1 MGVLGDMPFERR
13 NTLFDALLEASLDG
27 IVVLYPSFGP
37 DGGFADLVFEIVN
50 RRAEEI
56 LGRAEGEL
64 IGTLALRDFFAGDR
78 EAFQKYQRVWETGEP
93 HRYEVDRRHEHP
105 GAVFRGS
112 IVKAEEKIVVTF
124 ADVTELVDANEAL
137 ERQRIELLYQNE
149 VLDAQA
155 SDLARIAE
163 DTDAARTEARNA
175 GRFVT
180 DLLEAIPVPVFFK
193 SRDDRAFR
201 MVNERYAELHG
212 LDADAV
218 VGRTLDDFFDPRIVA
233 AIEARD
239 QELYDGDEPRQAFE
253 IDITFKAAGARRMVM
268 HKAKM
273 RDAHNR
279 LIGIT
284 GVMVDVTESHQ
295 LRQELERLATTDPLT
310 GLANRRAFLMRA
322 REEVDRAARHGR
334 PMSVVMIDI
343 DHFKVINDRHGH
355 DVGDQVLQRV
365 AALVR
370 DTVRQSVDVV
380 ARFGGEEFVLL
391 LPETGLAGAR
401 ILAER
406 IRKAFEESLVDTDG
420 GPVSFTASF
429 GVEEFRTALDTGV
442 ETVLK
447 RADDALYRAKAAGR
461 NRVHQ
466 AA

>member
-1 MGVLGDMPFERR
+1 MPLDHRT
-13 NTLFDALLEASLDG
+13 TLFDALLEASLDG
-27 IVVLYPSFGP
+27 IVVLYPWFGS
-37 DGGFADLVFEIVN
+37 DGGLEDLVFEIVN

-64 IGTLALRDFFAGDR
+64 IGCRALRDFFGGDR
-78 EAFQKYQRVWETGEP
+78 EAFSKYRRVWETGEP
-93 HRYEVDRRHEHP
+93 HRYEVDRRHEQP

-112 IVKAEEKIVVTF
+112 IVRAEDKIVVTF
-124 ADVTELVDANEAL
+124 ADVTELVEANEAL
-137 ERQRIELLYQNE
+137 ERQRVELLYQTE
-149 VLDAQA
+149 VLDTQATELAQ
-155 SDLARIAE
+155 IAE
-163 DTDAARTEARNA
+163 DTDAARSEARNA
-175 GRFVT
+175 GRFVA

-193 SRDDRAFR
+193 SRDDRCLQ
-201 MVNERYAELHG
+201 MVNERYAALHG
-212 LDADAV
+212 RDGDDV
-218 VGRTLDDFFDPRIVA
+218 VGRTLDDLFEPRLVA
-233 AIEARD
+233 EIEARD
-239 QELYDGDEPRQAFE
+239 QELYDGDEPRQVYETDIAF
-253 IDITFKAAGARRMVM
+253 AGAGIRRMVM

-273 RDAHNR
+273 WDATNR

-310 GLANRRAFLMRA
+310 GLANRRAFLERA
-322 REEVDRAARHGR
+322 RDEVERAAQRGR

-343 DHFKVINDRHGH
+343 DHFKVINDRYGH

-365 AALVR
+365 AGLVR
-370 DTVRQSVDVV
+370 ETVREPADVA

-391 LPETGLAGAR
+391 LPETGLAAAR

-406 IRKAFEESLVDTDG
+406 IRRAFEETPVDTRG

-429 GVEEFRTALDTGV
+429 GVEEFRASLDAGV
-442 ETVLK
+442 ETALK